1 MTCTQFVH
9 FSEYDHVYFSW
20 SWEWLHFYA
29 IKWIFAPISSMLGLS
44 LKQGLERLV
53 NCTGGCNLKHKFV
66 KHSFQCF
73 NLSVWLI
80 ILSWNLLRIE
90 RARLKGSWSIFSRA
104 SFQLRSCT
112 SIYLSR
118 PGQYAHSY
126 NILSTSSSGWIES
139 YQCFICSVILQK
151 ESLFVVLRKLGSL
164 PLFMHTGGAY
174 DNIYP
179 FFCEFSWQTWC

>member
-9 FSEYDHVYFSW
+9 FSEFDHVYFSW

-90 RARLKGSWSIFSRA
+90 RARLKGSWSIFPVLP
-104 SFQLRSCT
+104 FNCVVVPQ
-112 SIYLSR
+112 
-118 PGQYAHSY
+118 
-126 NILSTSSSGWIES
+126 
-139 YQCFICSVILQK
+139 FICLDQDNMRIAITFCPLAHLGELNLTNVLYAVLFCK
-151 ESLFVVLRKLGSL
+151 RNHSLL
-164 PLFMHTGGAY
+164 Y
-174 DNIYP
+174 
-179 FFCEFSWQTWC
+179 